1 MSAVPSAV
9 ATAAATAAPADAI
22 ADYHALLDGTAG
34 AQLAADTNGALET
47 ALGRRGLIFGT
58 RALCTVVRPR
68 FFTPA
73 QYAALGRRIARLMRA
88 FNTAH
93 RAALADPALRAQFR
107 LEEWEEALLAAGP
120 RAAISSP
127 TARLDAFVVDTA
139 GDGGSFA
146 LTEVN
151 GETPAGAGFNDTLT
165 DTFLELPAMR
175 AFVRRWHV
183 LPVFAHYGIVEAVVG
198 AWRRWAEGAGRPT
211 RGVAPRVAIL
221 DWDDVPTRLEFVMFQ
236 NHFRAQGMECV
247 IADPRAATFETNTG
261 GDGALVLDGAPV
273 DVIYKRVLLSELV
286 ERAGVECDV
295 LRAWQAGAVCMVN
308 PPDGKILHKKASLA
322 VLSDERNADRFDAD
336 ARAAIADGIPWTRVV
351 EERRTLHDGRGVD
364 LLPYLAANRER
375 FVLKPNDEY
384 GGTGIV
390 LGWTVDAGEWEGALA
405 RALAE
410 PYVVQERVPI
420 PFEPYPSVVD
430 GTVHL
435 IDRMIDTAPYV
446 TDGAVMDGLLSRLST
461 AALLNVTAGGGSQV
475 PNFVVVPR

>member
-1 MSAVPSAV
+1 MSATSAPTNGV
-9 ATAAATAAPADAI
+9 GTAAPSAAI
-22 ADYHALLDGTAG
+22 ADYHAMLEGSAGT
-34 AQLAADTNGALET
+34 QLAADTEGALET
-47 ALGRRGLIFGT
+47 ALARRGLIFGT
-58 RALCTVVRPR
+58 RRLCTVVRPR

-73 QYAALGRRIARLMRA
+73 QFTALGRRIAGLMHA

-93 RAALADPALRAQFR
+93 RAAMADSTLRAQFR
-107 LEEWEEALLAAGP
+107 LADWEESLLTTGP

-127 TARLDAFVVDTA
+127 TARLDAFIVDTE

-175 AFVRRWHV
+175 AFVRRWHA
-183 LPVFAHYGIVEAVVG
+183 LPVFAHYGIVEAVLG

-211 RGVAPRVAIL
+211 RGVTPRVAIL
-221 DWDDVPTRLEFVMFQ
+221 DWDDVPTRQEFLMFQ
-236 NHFRAQGMECV
+236 AFFRAQGVDCI
-247 IADPRAATFETNTG
+247 IADPRAAEYR
-261 GDGALVLDGAPV
+261 DGVLGLGGAPV

-286 ERAGVECDV
+286 ERAGVGADA
-295 LRAWQAGAVCMVN
+295 LRAWQDGAVCMVN

-322 VLSDERNADRFDAD
+322 VLSDERNAGLFDA
-336 ARAAIADGIPWTRVV
+336 AAHAAIADGIPWTRVV
-351 EERRTLHDGRGVD
+351 EERRTLHAGQDVD
-364 LLPYLAANRER
+364 LVPYLAANRER

-390 LGWTVDAGEWEGALA
+390 LGWTVTDVEWQQAVA

-420 PFEPYPSVVD
+420 PFEAYPSVVD
-430 GTVHL
+430 GEVHML
-435 IDRMIDTAPYV
+435 DRLIDTAPYV
-446 TDGAVMDGLLSRLST
+446 TDGTNMEGMLSRLST

-475 PNFVVVPR
+475 PNFVVIPR

>member
-1 MSAVPSAV
+1 MSGAPPRRAP
-9 ATAAATAAPADAI
+9 ATPAPADAI
-22 ADYHALLDGTAG
+22 GAYHALLEGSAG
-34 AQLAADTNGALET
+34 AQLAADTEGALET

-58 RALCTVVRPR
+58 RRLCTVVRPR

-73 QYAALGRRIARLMRA
+73 QYAALGRRIAGLMHA

-93 RAALADPALRAQFR
+93 RAAMADPALRAQFR
-107 LEEWEEALLAAGP
+107 LAEWEESLLTTGP

-127 TARLDAFVVDTA
+127 TARLDAFIVDDA
-139 GDGGSFA
+139 GDGGTFA

-175 AFVRRWHV
+175 AFVRRWHA
-183 LPVFAHYGIVEAVVG
+183 LPIFAHYGIVEAVLG
-198 AWRRWAEGAGRPT
+198 AWRRWADGAGRPT

-221 DWDDVPTRLEFVMFQ
+221 DWDDVPTRQEFLMFQ
-236 NHFRAQGMECV
+236 AFFRAQGVDCV
-247 IADPRAATFETNTG
+247 IADPRAAEYRD
-261 GDGALVLDGAPV
+261 GDLGLGGAPV

-286 ERAGVECDV
+286 ERAGADADV

-322 VLSDERNADRFDAD
+322 VLSDERNAGLFDDA

-351 EERRTLHDGRGVD
+351 EERRTVHDGQAVD
-364 LLPYLAANRER
+364 LVPHLTANRER

-390 LGWTVDAGEWEGALA
+390 LGWTVDQGDWERAVA

-410 PYVVQERVPI
+410 PYVVQQRVAI
-420 PFEPYPSVVD
+420 PFEAYPSVVD
-430 GTVHL
+430 GEVHL
-435 IDRMIDTAPYV
+435 LDRLIDTAPYV
-446 TDGAVMDGLLSRLST
+446 TDGVAMEGVLTRLST
-461 AALLNVTAGGGSQV
+461 DALLNVTAGGGSQV
-475 PNFVVVPR
+475 PNFVVLPR

>member
-1 MSAVPSAV
+1 MSGAPASGAS
-9 ATAAATAAPADAI
+9 AAARQAPADAI
-22 ADYHALLDGTAG
+22 ASYHALLDGTAG
-34 AQLAADTNGALET
+34 AQVAADTQGMLET

-58 RALCTVVRPR
+58 RPLCTVIRPR
-68 FFTPA
+68 FFTPV
-73 QYAALGRRIARLMRA
+73 QYAALGRRIARLMRP

-127 TARLDAFVVDTA
+127 TARLDAFIVDTA
-139 GDGGSFA
+139 GDGGTFA

-151 GETPAGAGFNDTLT
+151 GETPAGAGYNDTLT

-183 LPVFAHYGIVEAVVG
+183 LPVFAHYGIVEAVLG
-198 AWRRWAEGAGRPT
+198 AWRRWADGAGRPT

-221 DWDDVPTRLEFVMFQ
+221 DWDDVPTRLEFLMFQ
-236 NHFRAQGMECV
+236 THFRAQGVECV
-247 IADPRAATFETNTG
+247 IADPRAAMFENG
-261 GDGALVLDGAPV
+261 SLVLDGAPI

-322 VLSDERNADRFDAD
+322 VLSDERNAGLFDAD
-336 ARAAIADGIPWTRVV
+336 AHAAIADGVPWTRVV
-351 EERRTLHDGRGVD
+351 EERRTVHDGRAVD
-364 LLPYLAANRER
+364 LVPYLAANRER

-384 GGTGIV
+384 GGTGVV
-390 LGWTVDAGEWEGALA
+390 LGWTVDAREWDQALA

-420 PFEPYPSVVD
+420 PFEPYPTVVD
-430 GTVHL
+430 GAVHL

-446 TDGAVMDGLLSRLST
+446 TDGVVMEGLLTRLST

>member
-1 MSAVPSAV
+1 MSATSADAISPAAPSA
-9 ATAAATAAPADAI
+9 AI
-22 ADYHALLDGTAG
+22 ADYHALLGGAAG
-34 AQLAADTNGALET
+34 ARLAADTQGALET
-47 ALGRRGLIFGT
+47 ALARRGLIFGA
-58 RALCTVVRPR
+58 RPLCTVVRPR

-73 QYAALGRRIARLMRA
+73 QYARLGERVAGLMRA
-88 FNTAH
+88 FNAAH
-93 RAALADPALRAQFR
+93 RAALDDPAVRAQFR

-120 RAAISSP
+120 RADVSSP

-139 GDGGSFA
+139 GDGGTFA

-183 LPVFAHYGIVEAVVG
+183 LPVFAHYGVVEAVVG
-198 AWRRWAEGAGRPT
+198 AWRRWADAAGRPA

-236 NHFRAQGMECV
+236 HFFQAQGMDCV

-261 GDGALVLDGAPV
+261 RDGRLVLDGAPV

-286 ERAGVECDV
+286 ERAGIECDV

-322 VLSDERNADRFDAD
+322 VLSDERNAGLFDA
-336 ARAAIADGIPWTRVV
+336 AERAAIADGIPWTRVV
-351 EERRTLHDGRGVD
+351 EERRTVHDGREVD

-375 FVLKPNDEY
+375 FVLKPNDAY

-390 LGWTVDAGEWEGALA
+390 LGWTVDAGEWDAALA

-410 PYVVQERVPI
+410 PYVAQARVPI
-420 PFEPYPSVVD
+420 PVEAYPSVVD
-430 GTVHL
+430 GEVHL

-446 TDGAVMDGLLSRLST
+446 TDGAVMEGLLSRLST

>member
-1 MSAVPSAV
+1 MPAF
-9 ATAAATAAPADAI
+9 AAA
-22 ADYHALLDGTAG
+22 H
-34 AQLAADTNGALET
+34 Q
-47 ALGRRGLIFGT
+47 
-58 RALCTVVRPR
+58 
-68 FFTPA
+68 
-73 QYAALGRRIARLMRA
+73 AALV
-88 FNTAH
+88 
-93 RAALADPALRAQFR
+93 DPGVRAQFR
-107 LEEWEEALLAAGP
+107 LADWEETLLTTGP
-120 RAAISSP
+120 AAAISSP

-139 GDGGSFA
+139 GDGGTFA

-151 GETPAGAGFNDTLT
+151 GETPAGAGFSDTLT

-175 AFVRRWHV
+175 AFVRQWHV
-183 LPVFAHYGIVEAVVG
+183 LPVMAHYGIVEAVVG
-198 AWRRWAEGAGRPT
+198 AWRRWADAAGRPT

-236 NHFRAQGMECV
+236 TFFRAQGMECV
-247 IADPRAATFETNTG
+247 IADPRAATYDAASGRLMLE
-261 GDGALVLDGAPV
+261 GAPV

-286 ERAGVECDV
+286 ERASIHADV

-322 VLSDERNADRFDAD
+322 VLSDERNARLFDAS
-336 ARAAIADGIPWTRVV
+336 AQAAIADCIPWTRVV
-351 EERRTLHDGRGVD
+351 EERRTLHGGQEVD
-364 LLPYLAANRER
+364 LVPYLTANRER

-390 LGWTVDAGEWEGALA
+390 LGWTVGADEWERAVA
-405 RALAE
+405 QALAE

-420 PFEPYPSVVD
+420 PFEAYPSVVD

-446 TDGAVMDGLLSRLST
+446 NDGSVMEGLLSRLST

-475 PNFVVVPR
+475 PNFVVLPR

>member
-9 ATAAATAAPADAI
+9 ATAAASAAPADAI
-22 ADYHALLDGTAG
+22 SAYHALLEGTAG
-34 AQLAADTNGALET
+34 AQLAADTQGALET
-47 ALGRRGLIFGT
+47 ALARRGLIFGT
-58 RALCTVVRPR
+58 RPLCTVVRPR

-73 QYAALGRRIARLMRA
+73 QHAALGRRIAGLMRA
-88 FNTAH
+88 FNAAH
-93 RAALADPALRAQFR
+93 RAALANPGVRAQFR
-107 LEEWEEALLAAGP
+107 LEEWEEALLTTGP
-120 RAAISSP
+120 RAAVSSP
-127 TARLDAFVVDTA
+127 TARLDAFIVDTA

-165 DTFLELPAMR
+165 ETFLELPAMR

-183 LPVFAHYGIVEAVVG
+183 LPVFAHYGIVEAVLG
-198 AWRRWAEGAGRPT
+198 AWRRWADAASRPT

-221 DWDDVPTRLEFVMFQ
+221 DWDDVPTRLEFLMFQ
-236 NHFRAQGMECV
+236 SFFQAAGCDCV
-247 IADPRAATFETNTG
+247 IADPRAATFDANA
-261 GDGALVLDGAPV
+261 GALVLGGAPI
-273 DVIYKRVLLSELV
+273 DVIYKRVLLTELV

-322 VLSDERNADRFDAD
+322 VLSDERNAGLFDAA

-351 EERRTLHDGRGVD
+351 EERRTVHDGREVD
-364 LLPYLAANRER
+364 LVPYLTANRER

-390 LGWTVDAGEWEGALA
+390 LGWTVDAGEWEQAVA

-420 PFEPYPSVVD
+420 PFEAYPSVVD
-430 GTVHL
+430 GEVHL
-435 IDRMIDTAPYV
+435 LDRLIDTAPYV
-446 TDGAVMDGLLSRLST
+446 TDGVVMEGLLSRLST